1 MTPIDDAHRGAARGG
16 GTFRLPGRFGRL
28 DASDDDAGRAAARG
42 EVGRLDASDDNAG
55 RAAARGEVGR
65 LDVRG
70 RRR

>member
-42 EVGRLDASDDNAG
+42 DSGGWMCEGGAG
-55 RAAARGEVGR
+55 E
-65 LDVRG
+65 
-70 RRR
+70 RRRRSPASWFGCLGA

>member
-1 MTPIDDAHRGAARGG
+1 MTPIDDTSRGAARGG

-28 DASDDDAGRAAARG
+28 DASDDDASRVAARG
-42 EVGRLDASDDNAG
+42 GVGQ
-55 RAAARGEVGR
+55 